1 MPDDPVT
8 TDATSSEGG
17 KGTKMKLK
25 RHKILG
31 GLALAVASVAVA
43 APVAQADDWYN
54 DSGTAI
60 VRPDDRAGARG
71 PIVLHRSAYV
81 VDTGYVRPD
90 DRAVRATPVIGGGVA
105 VTPVVR
111 PDDRAD
117 RVSPVTVETAVRPD
131 DRGVRVSPVSPA
143 EPVVLPDDRAGTR
156 GPGAAPAE
164 TPAHI
169 VISPTGFDWTDA
181 GIGAGMAFGLILL
194 GSGMLLVARR
204 HRKPT
209 AAV

>member
-1 MPDDPVT
+1 
-8 TDATSSEGG
+8 
-17 KGTKMKLK
+17 MKLK
-25 RHKILG
+25 RHRILG
-31 GLALAVASVAVA
+31 GLAIAVASVGVA

-71 PIVLHRSAYV
+71 PLVLHRSGYV
-81 VDTGYVRPD
+81 VDPGYVRPD
-90 DRAVRATPVIGGGVA
+90 DRAGAH
-105 VTPVVR
+105 
-111 PDDRAD
+111 
-117 RVSPVTVETAVRPD
+117 
-131 DRGVRVSPVSPA
+131 
-143 EPVVLPDDRAGTR
+143 
-156 GPGAAPAE
+156 GPGSAPAA

-169 VISPTGFDWTDA
+169 VVSPTGFDWTDA

>member
-1 MPDDPVT
+1 
-8 TDATSSEGG
+8 
-17 KGTKMKLK
+17 MKLK
-25 RHKILG
+25 RHRILG
-31 GLALAVASVAVA
+31 GLAIAVASVGVA

-71 PIVLHRSAYV
+71 PLVLHRTGYV
-81 VDTGYVRPD
+81 VDPGYVRPD
-90 DRAVRATPVIGGGVA
+90 DRAVRATPAIGGGVA
-105 VTPVVR
+105 VIPVVR

-117 RVSPVTVETAVRPD
+117 RVSPVTIETAVRPD
-131 DRGVRVSPVSPA
+131 DRGARVSPVSPVSTIQ
-143 EPVVLPDDRAGTR
+143 PGSLPDDRAGAR
-156 GPGAAPAE
+156 GPGSAPAA

-169 VISPTGFDWTDA
+169 VVSPTGFDWTDA